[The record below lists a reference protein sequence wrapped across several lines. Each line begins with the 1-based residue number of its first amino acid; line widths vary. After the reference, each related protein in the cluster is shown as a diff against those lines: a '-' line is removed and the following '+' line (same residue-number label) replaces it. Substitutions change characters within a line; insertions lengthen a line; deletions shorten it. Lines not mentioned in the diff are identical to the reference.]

1 MQNKTLTTST
11 SNHLPIA
18 MSTTPTTNNNADWSS
33 EDSCQKVRTSC
44 RAWMNQQQQAEAPL
58 VSIQAPD
65 ITRLA
70 QDILARHQHPQK
82 HQSSSSPIV
91 IEWDEEQ
98 WHYVPSCDLSATIKM
113 ERLALYILAMDA
125 INFCFWP
132 THNTSNCDS
141 GDVSNF
147 EYEHLA
153 MAMAWMAQQDES
165 EQKSHS
171 HSVLSPTYVFSPAR
185 LTAMTVDEM
194 TQLWDDALKNIAPT
208 SSFTATSKSKITS
221 LDNMTTRCQLWN
233 EVGRV
238 LLEKWNGSIL
248 QFLGIPIPKEGSSDP
263 LVSTVTAPQLVDRIL
278 ESFPGFRDCCPW
290 QDNEYL
296 YLYKR
301 AQICVGDWN
310 ASLKLKLRDMESITT
325 FADYRVP
332 QLLRHVGVLE
342 YHPDKLGNDI
352 DEGREILKGS
362 EEENTIR
369 AATVVAVEDLVA
381 ELRKHQQQQRQEE
394 KPEEQ
399 VFTAVTVDWYL
410 WQVGERMHN
419 EGTLKCHHKTR
430 TTFY

>member
-1 MQNKTLTTST
+1 MSTST
-11 SNHLPIA
+11 ATISNNH
-18 MSTTPTTNNNADWSS
+18 TGWSS
-33 EDSCQKVRTSC
+33 KDSCQKVRTSC
-44 RAWMNQQQQAEAPL
+44 RAWMNQHQRKEAPL
-58 VSIQAPD
+58 VSIQAPA

-70 QDILARHQHPQK
+70 QDILARHHPQ
-82 HQSSSSPIV
+82 QQQSSSSSSSSPIA

-98 WHYVPSCDLSATIKM
+98 WHYVPSPDLPDMIKM

-132 THNTSNCDS
+132 THTTTTTNDSDSN
-141 GDVSNF
+141 VSNF

-153 MAMAWMAQQDES
+153 MAMAWMAQQDET
-165 EQKSHS
+165 EQIHS
-171 HSVLSPTYVFSPAR
+171 SVLSSTYVFSPAR
-185 LTAMTVDEM
+185 LAAMPVDEM
-194 TQLWDDALKNIAPT
+194 TQLWDAALQKIAQT
-208 SSFTATSKSKITS
+208 SSSTATSSSNITS

-238 LLEKWNGSIL
+238 LLEQWNGNIL
-248 QFLGIPIPKEGSSDP
+248 QFLGTPAGTKQGDAPS
-263 LVSTVTAPQLVDRIL
+263 LVSAVTAPQLVDRIL

-290 QDNEYL
+290 NTTITTDDHTYL

-310 ASLKLKLRDMESITT
+310 ASLKLKLRDMDGITT

-342 YHPDKLGNDI
+342 YHPDQLGKDI
-352 DEGREILKGS
+352 DEGREILQGCV
-362 EEENTIR
+362 EENTIR
-369 AATVVAVEDLVA
+369 AATVVAVEDIVA
-381 ELRKHQQQQRQEE
+381 ELRKQQQQQHKQQEE
-394 KPEEQ
+394 DKPKEQ